1 LVFQGIHLL
10 LVFLLRFL
18 NNIIGLWTHKV
29 NRFFEISPFFINNFS
44 KIVDFTQLLWYNL
57 ARINE
62 EVTPMDKPNATISQ
76 RLREALAAA
85 GKKQA
90 DLVRETGLDRGS
102 ISSYL
107 SGKYEPKQKAIY
119 KMAQALD
126 VSEAWLLGYN
136 VPMARTPESKKND
149 QLAKL
154 IVKLRTDADFYET
167 VVSLAELN
175 ESQYRGI
182 KQLIAAFNE

>member
-1 LVFQGIHLL
+1 M
-10 LVFLLRFL
+10 
-18 NNIIGLWTHKV
+18 N
-29 NRFFEISPFFINNFS
+29 
-44 KIVDFTQLLWYNL
+44 
-57 ARINE
+57 
-62 EVTPMDKPNATISQ
+62 KPIATISQ
-76 RLREALAAA
+76 RLREALNAS

-126 VSEAWLLGYN
+126 VSEAWLMGYD
-136 VPMARTPESKKND
+136 VPEHRTVDQKKND

-154 IVKLRTDADFYET
+154 IVKLRSDADFYNT
-167 VVSLAELN
+167 VVALADLN
-175 ESQYRGI
+175 EKQY
-182 KQLIAAFNE
+182 KSVKDLVAAFNE